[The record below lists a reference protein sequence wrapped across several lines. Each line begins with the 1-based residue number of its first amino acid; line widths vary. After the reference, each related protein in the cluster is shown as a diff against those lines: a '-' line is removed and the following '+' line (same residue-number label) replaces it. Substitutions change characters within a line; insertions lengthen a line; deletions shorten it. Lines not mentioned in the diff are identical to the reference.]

1 MRIFLSYASEDR
13 VVAALVAESLKARG
27 HRVFFDKSDLPP
39 GETYEDQIEAAI
51 GKAGMLVFL
60 ISPKSVQY
68 GRFTRTELSFA
79 EQKWASAKGRVL
91 PVEIE
96 ATPIDD
102 VPAYLR
108 PVSILQP
115 EGNIPAETAA
125 HVHRLAR
132 RWPRL
137 LGRAAILASM
147 IAAVGLIYWQL
158 RDPVPEIKLTV
169 SQHPF
174 ERGIF
179 ERPPIDNFVYKIENV
194 GTVAAKLLWVDLET
208 RPEASVTITHQSEQI
223 DLLTGVPMGPGADH
237 RGFVQGHPS
246 ATAEDVLEYR
256 VCAEFDQ
263 APQIC
268 SPWATWAQFKPN
280 QYLYGD
286 AFEMPVELR
295 NAEGPIASH
304 GGDVLFGVGNQII
317 ALNGEGETRALTFPD
332 RITAMYA
339 GPLGRYAAVAGATPS
354 IYRFDLGAG
363 LVEEGFATLP
373 APGLRNVY
381 DEPVSSVISS
391 FADDGSS
398 IWFKTDERLG
408 EPTLGFFEPGSGQ
421 SELAP
426 YWQDLAFDLGGLE
439 LKSGTGRIW
448 SGSRNST
455 PTTVYALER
464 AEYSEFSGHDYEA
477 LSCVS
482 DVYEIAENTVLFP
495 NCEGVIQSFVLGA
508 QGPAISNLDSSYRT
522 LGYGSE
528 QADWSD
534 VLINQTPSGY
544 RFAIVANHSNERF
557 GGDGS
562 FETTLNRIG
571 YDKGSKMAF
580 NLEGA
585 QFYEYAMFE
594 TGVLLRLRSE
604 DGTIQNVPIS
614 LVPN

>member
-13 VVAALVAESLKARG
+13 AVAALVAESLKARG

-39 GETYEDQIEAAI
+39 GETYEDQIETAI

-60 ISPKSVQY
+60 ISPKSVQD
-68 GRFTRTELSFA
+68 GRFTRTELTFA
-79 EQKWASAKGRVL
+79 EQKWPSAKGRVL

-137 LGRAAILASM
+137 LRRAAIFASM
-147 IAAVGLIYWQL
+147 IAAVALVYWQL

-208 RPEASVTITHQSEQI
+208 RPEDSMTVTHQAERI
-223 DLLTGVPMGPGADH
+223 DLLTGVPMGPGGDH

-246 ATAEDVLEYR
+246 VTADDALEYR
-256 VCAEFDQ
+256 ICAEFDQ
-263 APQIC
+263 APKVC
-268 SPWATWAQFKPN
+268 SPWATWARFEPHE
-280 QYLYGD
+280 YLYGD
-286 AFEMPVELR
+286 AFEMPAELR
-295 NAEGPIASH
+295 EAEGPMASH
-304 GGDVLFGVGNQII
+304 EGGVLFGVNNQII
-317 ALNGEGETRALTFPD
+317 ALNSKGETQALTFPD
-332 RITAMYA
+332 RVTAIYS
-339 GPLGRYAAVAGATPS
+339 GSLGAYAATAGTAPS
-354 IYRFDLGAG
+354 IYRFDLDAG
-363 LVEEGFATLP
+363 RVEDAFATLP
-373 APGLRNVY
+373 APDLRNAY

-391 FADDGSS
+391 FADDGAS
-398 IWFKTDERLG
+398 IWFKTDESLG
-408 EPTLGFFEPGSGQ
+408 EPTLGFFTPGSEQ

-426 YWQDLAFDLGGLE
+426 YWEDLAFDLGNME
-439 LKSGTGRIW
+439 LKSGSGRIW

-464 AEYSEFSGHDYEA
+464 TEYTEFSGHDYEA

-482 DVYEIAENTVLFP
+482 DVYEAAENTVLFP
-495 NCEGVIQSFVLGA
+495 NCEGVIQSFVLGP
-508 QGPAISNLDSSYRT
+508 QGPAISTLDSSYRT

-544 RFAIVANHSNERF
+544 QFAIVANHSNERF

-571 YDKGSKMAF
+571 FDKGSKMAF

-594 TGVLLRLRSE
+594 TGVMLRLRSK
-604 DGTIQNVPIS
+604 DGMIQNVPIS